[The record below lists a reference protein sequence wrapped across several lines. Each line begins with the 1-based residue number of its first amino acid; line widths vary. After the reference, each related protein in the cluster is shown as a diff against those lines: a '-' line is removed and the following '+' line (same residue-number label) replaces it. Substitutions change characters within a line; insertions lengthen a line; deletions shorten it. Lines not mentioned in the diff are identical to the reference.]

1 MTALQSSRAR
11 ILPAIIVAFAAL
23 ALLRAAGLAFAWSD
37 ASAAKAAA
45 PPPATAPVRDPAPN
59 PIAARVAD
67 RDVDIAAR
75 EAELATREAVIA
87 AAEARLEERLK
98 ALDAREAALAAR
110 AQTAEQD
117 RSAEIE
123 ALSDAY
129 EKMRPRDA
137 ARIFEALNDDI
148 LVPVAAGMRVQS
160 LAGVLAEMSPQR
172 ARFLTNALAGRP
184 VSESAP

>member
-1 MTALQSSRAR
+1 
-11 ILPAIIVAFAAL
+11 LPAIIVALAAL
-23 ALLRAAGLAFAWSD
+23 ALLRATGLALSWSD
-37 ASAAKAAA
+37 AAAAKAAA
-45 PPPATAPVRDPAPN
+45 PPPATAPISAKPQSPIGARIASRD
-59 PIAARVAD
+59 AD
-67 RDVDIAAR
+67 LAAR
-75 EAELATREAVIA
+75 EAELATRETVIA

-98 ALDAREAALAAR
+98 ALDAREAEFAAR
-110 AQTAEQD
+110 ARAADVE

-129 EKMRPRDA
+129 EKMRPKDA
-137 ARIFEALNDDI
+137 ARIFEALDDDI

-184 VSESAP
+184 AAEGAP